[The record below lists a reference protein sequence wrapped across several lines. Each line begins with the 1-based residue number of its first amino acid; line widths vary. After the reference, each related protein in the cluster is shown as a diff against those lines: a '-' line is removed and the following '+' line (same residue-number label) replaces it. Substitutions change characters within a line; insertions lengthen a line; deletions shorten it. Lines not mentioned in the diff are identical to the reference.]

1 MRLSLG
7 QWLSL
12 ALYAILWRECLT
24 RLSMLVHRFLW
35 RLTFLAGWHL
45 WQWLRVAVMDGVWWI
60 IEAGFWV
67 GIGIDA
73 ALALW
78 LARNLLKRKAGDE

>member
-1 MRLSLG
+1 M
-7 QWLSL
+7 
-12 ALYAILWRECLT
+12 E
-24 RLSMLVHRFLW
+24 
-35 RLTFLAGWHL
+35 
-45 WQWLRVAVMDGVWWI
+45 GVWWI

-78 LARNLLKRKAGDE
+78 LARKLWKRKAGDE

>member
-1 MRLSLG
+1 MG
-7 QWLSL
+7 
-12 ALYAILWRECLT
+12 
-24 RLSMLVHRFLW
+24 
-35 RLTFLAGWHL
+35 
-45 WQWLRVAVMDGVWWI
+45 GVWWI

-78 LARNLLKRKAGDE
+78 LARSLLKRKAGDE